1 MKSLGM
7 KFMYVFQAFEHQ
19 EIALWTSSIWKGQF
33 KKYLQILNVIIII
46 IIIILKI
53 FTKHWA

>member
-33 KKYLQILNVIIII
+33 KKYLQILFFFFYFFIQ
-46 IIIILKI
+46 I
-53 FTKHWA
+53 FYYLFLF